1 MSKKK
6 TNYGFKKMDKIPP
19 SKTKMFDK
27 KIEIQL
33 YTKII

>member
-1 MSKKK
+1 MGLKKWIK
-6 TNYGFKKMDKIPP
+6 YP